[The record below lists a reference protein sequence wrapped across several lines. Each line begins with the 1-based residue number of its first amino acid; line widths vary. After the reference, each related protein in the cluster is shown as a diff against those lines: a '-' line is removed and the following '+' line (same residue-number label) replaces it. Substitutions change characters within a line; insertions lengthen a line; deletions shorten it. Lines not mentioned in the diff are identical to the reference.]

1 MHQQHSTFHV
11 KWQGWTILTDPVSRY
26 MHKFIFSTDSLH
38 YTWLIALSL
47 LTVYQTDK
55 VMLNLSGTKS
65 LIITFIKINENK
77 NI

>member
-1 MHQQHSTFHV
+1 MRQQHSTFHV
-11 KWQGWTILTDPVSRY
+11 KWQGWTILTDPVSHY
-26 MHKFIFSTDSLH
+26 MHKFIFKKNSLH
-38 YTWLIALSL
+38 YSWPIALSL

-65 LIITFIKINENK
+65 LIITFIKIKENK